1 MSSPGRSVPK
11 FLFCYACRP
20 NFHHKYLTLSDPP
33 LSACGEALI
42 SRHTCADRPEILK
55 LEPRMRVFSRV
66 RVDALMHVGAKRRS
80 TRLAVRHSSRFSQR
94 LSAASRSGR
103 RTWLQ
108 EEATAVEERL
118 SIWRTDSVVSLHS
131 ALLSVSFLLSSVSGQ
146 MRKGKPVT
154 LSCGVNIYHLWY
166 VFAEYLI
173 SPDGVREA
181 TWPLEHGPR
190 FVFNPVHSRLNS
202 YLSV

>member
-80 TRLAVRHSSRFSQR
+80 TRLAVRHSSCFSQR

-103 RTWLQ
+103 RTWL
-108 EEATAVEERL
+108 RKPPL
-118 SIWRTDSVVSLHS
+118 LKSVSLSGGQTLLCLCTPPFSLS
-131 ALLSVSFLLSSVSGQ
+131 ASSCHRSWV
-146 MRKGKPVT
+146 RWGKE
-154 LSCGVNIYHLWY
+154 SQ
-166 VFAEYLI
+166 
-173 SPDGVREA
+173 
-181 TWPLEHGPR
+181 
-190 FVFNPVHSRLNS
+190 
-202 YLSV
+202 